1 MKKSKESL
9 KDLWEVTKRFNM
21 NIMRLP
27 KRAEKKKGAE
37 NVFEEIMALNFPN
50 LRRKMDTQ
58 IHKSQ
63 SPKVPK

>member
-9 KDLWEVTKRFNM
+9 KDLREITKRFNM
-21 NIMRLP
+21 NIMGLP
-27 KRAEKKKGAE
+27 ERAEKKKRAE
-37 NVFEEIMALNFPN
+37 NIFEEIMALNFPN

-63 SPKVPK
+63 SPQIPK